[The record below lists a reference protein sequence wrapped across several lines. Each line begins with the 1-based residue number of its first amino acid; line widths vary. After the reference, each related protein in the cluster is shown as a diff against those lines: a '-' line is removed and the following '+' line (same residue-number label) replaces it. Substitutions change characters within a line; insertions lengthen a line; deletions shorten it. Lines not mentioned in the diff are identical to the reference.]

1 MPPVFGKESAHAN
14 VYSMPSTSSEVL
26 FICAW
31 LKRIRSLF
39 WFLFTLSYSVPSFNE
54 WFSRFNNKKGDTARD
69 LSFLR
74 YISKNRLT
82 LTFVLL
88 GLLIFLFVV
97 IPLGK
102 MIFASAS
109 EPGTL
114 WKTILDPEVRSA
126 IGLTLLAALIATLV
140 GFFLGVPLAYLLA
153 RTNFKGKKLVEG
165 LIDVPIVVPHT
176 AAGIALLF
184 VFGRNFLV
192 GKAFNF
198 LGIQFVD
205 SMAGIVIAMLFVSI
219 PFLID
224 SAKEGFKKVDV
235 RMEKVARTL
244 GASHWQAFFRIS
256 FPLAWRS
263 IFAGNI
269 MMWARGI
276 SEFGAVIILAY
287 HPMIAPVLVYERFE
301 TYGLDYARPIAVLLI
316 LVAIIVFVVLRTIAY
331 RGDKS

>member
-1 MPPVFGKESAHAN
+1 LSRKWSLTN
-14 VYSMPSTSSEVL
+14 SM
-26 FICAW
+26 
-31 LKRIRSLF
+31 
-39 WFLFTLSYSVPSFNE
+39 
-54 WFSRFNNKKGDTARD
+54 
-69 LSFLR
+69 
-74 YISKNRLT
+74 T
-82 LTFVLL
+82 LTFIIL
-88 GLLIFLFVV
+88 GLLIFLFVIV
-97 IPLGK
+97 PLAK

-109 EPGTL
+109 DVQIL
-114 WKTILDPEVRSA
+114 WDTILDPEVTSA
-126 IGLTLLAALIATLV
+126 IGLTLYAALIATLV
-140 GFFLGVPLAYLLA
+140 GFILGIPLAYLLA
-153 RTNFKGKKLVEG
+153 RHDFPGKRLVEG

-184 VFGRNFLV
+184 VFGRRFLLGQAFEAV
-192 GKAFNF
+192 GITF
-198 LGIQFVD
+198 ID
-205 SMAGIVIAMLFVSI
+205 SIAGIVIAMIFVSI

-235 RMEKVARTL
+235 RLEKVARTL
-244 GASHWQAFFRIS
+244 GASSWQAFFRVS

-263 IFAGNI
+263 ILAGNI

-316 LVAIIVFVVLRTIAY
+316 LVSVLVFIVLRTLAY

>member
-1 MPPVFGKESAHAN
+1 M
-14 VYSMPSTSSEVL
+14 
-26 FICAW
+26 
-31 LKRIRSLF
+31 
-39 WFLFTLSYSVPSFNE
+39 
-54 WFSRFNNKKGDTARD
+54 
-69 LSFLR
+69 SFLKF
-74 YISKNRLT
+74 ISKNRLT
-82 LTFVLL
+82 VTFILL
-88 GLLIFLFVV
+88 GLLIFLFIVM
-97 IPLGK
+97 PLGK

-109 EPGTL
+109 DAETL
-114 WKTILDPEVRSA
+114 WETILDPEVRGA
-126 IGLTLLAALIATLV
+126 IGLTLYAALISTLV
-140 GFFLGVPLAYLLA
+140 GFFLGIPLAYLLA
-153 RTNFKGKKLVEG
+153 RHNFPGKRFIEG

-184 VFGRNFLV
+184 VFGRNFAL

-205 SMAGIVIAMLFVSI
+205 SIAGVIIAMLFVSI

-235 RMEKVARTL
+235 RLEKVARTL
-244 GASHWQAFFRIS
+244 GASPWQAFSRIS

-263 IFAGNI
+263 ILAGNI
-269 MMWARGI
+269 MMWARGV
-276 SEFGAVIILAY
+276 SEFGAVIVLAY

-316 LVAIIVFVVLRTIAY
+316 LVSVIVFILLRTLAY